1 MKKIII
7 IVLLIVAL
15 FFTIFPPDEIFA
27 QFKSEYVGP
36 FWAFVLNY
44 YMVSSAFLFWIG
56 IPAGWN
62 LAKNHFAGIWIGL
75 FCAFIGMYLSLPIAI
90 VKLFMP
96 KNR

>member
-1 MKKIII
+1 MELIII
-7 IVLLIVAL
+7 IVLLIAAL
-15 FFTIFPPDEIFA
+15 FFTIFPPSGAEMFSA
-27 QFKSEYVGP
+27 ENVGH

-44 YMVSSAFLFWIG
+44 YMFSSAFLFWIG